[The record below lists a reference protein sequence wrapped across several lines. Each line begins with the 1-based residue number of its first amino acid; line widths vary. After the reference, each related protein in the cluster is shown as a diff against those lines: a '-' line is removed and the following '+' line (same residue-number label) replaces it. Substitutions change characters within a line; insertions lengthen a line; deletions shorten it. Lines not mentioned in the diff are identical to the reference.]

1 MVTRTIA
8 LPKAKYQGYIWFS
21 DSTKPEI
28 IDKEF
33 SLDISSE
40 TNPFIA
46 EAYLMDEDK
55 QISYS
60 IKFVDGNY
68 LFNPFR
74 IDENDLHN
82 FKVYEGKR
90 MNGIRLRFTQRWK
103 EVKDELCCGMTTRI
117 PAEMV
122 FVGFDNN

>member
-28 IDKEF
+28 IDREF

-46 EAYLMDEDK
+46 EAYLMDEDN

-68 LFNPFR
+68 LLNKFGIVENVVNNFNVSLLL
-74 IDENDLHN
+74 I
-82 FKVYEGKR
+82 K
-90 MNGIRLRFTQRWK
+90 
-103 EVKDELCCGMTTRI
+103 
-117 PAEMV
+117 AEILEK
-122 FVGFDNN
+122 